1 MVKRQWFG
9 LASVSI
15 TVPEQLDT
23 CDTLV
28 TVRNV
33 VAARLCFHRCL
44 SFCSQGR
51 GMYPNMH
58 PGYTPWTDTPPS
70 RPDPPRVDTPWAD
83 TLLPSAC
90 WDTPPRQ
97 TPSCPVHAGIHTPP
111 GQIVLPGQTAPCPV
125 HAGIHTPPW
134 KDTPPPLPDSHCS
147 GRSASYRN
155 AFLFSYGYSC
165 CLRSIICGKD
175 YTFFVTYLFSWR
187 E

>member
-58 PGYTPWTDTPPS
+58 PGYTPWADTSPEQTKPPPGRHPLGRHPPAQCMLGYTPP
-70 RPDPPRVDTPWAD
+70 AD

-90 WDTPPRQ
+90 WDTPPRADS
-97 TPSCPVHAGIHTPP
+97 TPWADT
-111 GQIVLPGQTAPCPV
+111 PCPV

-134 KDTPPPLPDSHCS
+134 KDTPPHPSQTATAVDAPHPT
-147 GRSASYRN
+147 GMRSC
-155 AFLFSYGYSC
+155 FL
-165 CLRSIICGKD
+165 
-175 YTFFVTYLFSWR
+175 TVTVVV
-187 E
+187 